1 MGPSSP
7 ADLRWEKMAVRRR
20 VRGGLPLLHA
30 ERPGGRLGPRLGPR
44 LGRVTAEPLVPKDL
58 GAECDVRVRPDAV
71 LPAGEAETL
80 GYFFL
85 CLFKIITQKNIW
97 RNVIFS
103 SETMSWEKSP
113 PQNLAYTHTPRSRL
127 PPSHN
132 NVCEKLKGCQRH
144 LFLPTSLRLGER
156 KPRMF
161 QECFFFPE

>member
-85 CLFKIITQKNIW
+85 CLFKNNYPEKHLEKRHLLF
-97 RNVIFS
+97 RNNVLGKVTTT
-103 SETMSWEKSP
+103 EP
-113 PQNLAYTHTPRSRL
+113 RLHTHTTKQASTE
-127 PPSHN
+127 S
-132 NVCEKLKGCQRH
+132 
-144 LFLPTSLRLGER
+144 
-156 KPRMF
+156 
-161 QECFFFPE
+161 